1 MVIQNTYPKPSQI
14 YQAKLELGGVKQF
27 IPASDCAITDLQVL
41 VASTS
46 CCTACQAACARIP
59 GTVVGTGPLQHLQ
72 VASTSCLTACGPIL
86 ATVVGTG
93 PLQHPRVAS
102 LPCTSCCSARRR
114 TQATIVGTCPLQHP
128 QVAFTCCCLTWASM
142 FDLHAVFLQMG
153 VDLYARMN
161 QTV

>member
-1 MVIQNTYPKPSQI
+1 MVIPNTYPKPSQI

-102 LPCTSCCSARRR
+102 AMHQLLLCTSKNPSHDRWHVPTA
-114 TQATIVGTCPLQHP
+114 APPSGSHVLLSHMG
-128 QVAFTCCCLTWASM
+128 
-142 FDLHAVFLQMG
+142 LHV
-153 VDLYARMN
+153 
-161 QTV
+161 